1 MRLTFHPLSVRSLV
15 IAVAASAL
23 VVQSPRVLRAQTA
36 TWVSPYP
43 MLLTAERAL
52 GFVQAAD
59 RKLGYLPGEVLVKF
73 KDGVSVAGE
82 QRALAVLRS
91 RPDVSKLR
99 WVGDV
104 ALLRDPGEPDGR
116 ILAAALATQPEVDYA
131 EPNYLYHLSTTPND
145 PSYASRQWN
154 FAAIDLPHAWDINP
168 GATASTI
175 VAVID
180 SGVTTVNQNIL
191 FKTWD
196 GTVNRDVNVPFAIN
210 PDLQGGRLVSP
221 RDFAFFDGSPVLD
234 MVGHGT
240 HVSSTIGEDT
250 NNGIAEAGIAYKA
263 LIMPVKVCLGFWEIQ
278 FILSGSGYQGFA
290 PHDAG
295 GCSNADVALGIRYA
309 ADMGAQVINISLGG
323 SDPSTTLRNA
333 LIYAI
338 GKGAFIAIA
347 NGNEFE
353 DGNPVEYPAGDAQ
366 TLDGAMSVGAVGRSL
381 KRSFYSNT
389 GAQLEIVAP
398 GGDSFDGGAAGV
410 IWQSTISQSD
420 LDSETVRFPR
430 FDRYVEA
437 GFQGSS
443 MATPHVA
450 GVAALIMSQGVTK
463 PAAVEALIKRTA
475 KDLGAAGRDNDYGYG
490 LVEPRPALFGLGVA
504 R

>member
-1 MRLTFHPLSVRSLV
+1 MRLTFHSLSVRSLAV
-15 IAVAASAL
+15 AVAASAL
-23 VVQSPRVLRAQTA
+23 VVQSPRVLRAQTGA
-36 TWVSPYP
+36 WVSPYP
-43 MLLTAERAL
+43 MILTAERAL
-52 GFVQAAD
+52 GFVEAAD

-73 KDGVSVAGE
+73 KDGVSVAGQ

-91 RPDVSKLR
+91 RPDVSELR

-116 ILAAALATQPEVDYA
+116 ILAAALATQPEVAYA
-131 EPNYLYHLSTTPND
+131 EPNYLYHPSTTPND
-145 PSYASRQWN
+145 PSFSTRQWN

-175 VAVID
+175 VAVVD
-180 SGVTTVNQNIL
+180 SGVTTVNQN
-191 FKTWD
+191 FQFMTWD
-196 GTVNRDVNVPFAIN
+196 GTMNRNISVPFGTN
-210 PDLQGGRLVSP
+210 PDLQVGRLTSA
-221 RDFAFFDGSPVLD
+221 RDFAFWTGPVLD

-240 HVSSTIGEDT
+240 HVSSTVGEET

-263 LIMPVKVCLGFWEIQ
+263 LIMPVKVCLGYWEIQ
-278 FILSGSGYQGFA
+278 FFLSANGYQGFA
-290 PHDAG
+290 PQDAG
-295 GCSNADVALGIRYA
+295 GCSNADVASGIRYA
-309 ADMGAQVINISLGG
+309 ADMGARVINISLGG
-323 SDPSTTLRNA
+323 SDPSTTVRNA

-353 DGNPVEYPAGDAQ
+353 DGNPVEYPAADAQ

-420 LDSETVRFPR
+420 LDSENVLFPR

-443 MATPHVA
+443 MASPHVA

-463 PAAVEALIKRTA
+463 PAAVEALIKKTA